1 MAYGPYALENTGA
14 FLFMQ
19 LFKISSLGGDAI
31 FASMYSAFKSPED
44 TEKTKAERLI
54 ALHSVSELT
63 SFYEKEALK
72 ALPTEKTPVK
82 NHG

>member
-1 MAYGPYALENTGA
+1 MRLKTLAR
-14 FLFMQ
+14 
-19 LFKISSLGGDAI
+19 SSSCNCLKSPPLGGDAI

-54 ALHSVSELT
+54 ALHSLSDLT

-72 ALPTEKTPVK
+72 ALLTEKTPVK
-82 NHG
+82 NHV